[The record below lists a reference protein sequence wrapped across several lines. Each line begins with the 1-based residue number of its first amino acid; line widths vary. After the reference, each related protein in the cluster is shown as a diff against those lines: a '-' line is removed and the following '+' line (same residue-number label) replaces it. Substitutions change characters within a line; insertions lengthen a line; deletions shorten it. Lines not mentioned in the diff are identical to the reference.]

1 VLLRLGTG
9 IIGLW
14 VWLALYVC
22 LLAVGFWWRWR
33 QGAWKAIRVIEHR
46 EGLDY
51 IPPVT
56 DEIH

>member
-1 VLLRLGTG
+1 V
-9 IIGLW
+9 
-14 VWLALYVC
+14 A
-22 LLAVGFWWRWR
+22 
-33 QGAWKAIRVIEHR
+33 QGVIHWKAIRVIEHR